1 MGIKQT
7 IERLTLYQSDLYEG
21 KIMIIPNLENV
32 SLKMSSN
39 IFIQTDATEYT
50 NGFGNIKF
58 NYGYYNYIL
67 VRKFVGCKNT
77 QNEMYYN
84 FDDLRDSGLDL
95 EAFFPIMPNNQII
108 NYYLENS
115 NVNKSSYQKYIDYAS
130 KLNKNFYKKGV

>member
-50 NGFGNIKF
+50 NEFGNIKF

>member
-21 KIMIIPNLENV
+21 KIIIIPNSENV

-50 NGFGNIKF
+50 NEFGNIKF

-95 EAFFPIMPNNQII
+95 AAFFPIMPNNQII